1 MRVEVR
7 AMAPKRY
14 WLIKCEPGA
23 YSIDDLERDG
33 ESSWEGV
40 RNFQA
45 RNLLRDEVEVGDGVL
60 FYASNAEP
68 SGVTGIAEVARAGY
82 PDPFAFQR
90 GHKYFDP
97 QSDPRQPTWYSVDIR
112 FVEKFPQIVPLATLK
127 ATPGLAAMRV
137 VQKGSRLSV
146 QPVTARE
153 FEIVRQLAAGAAGAA
168 GASAGAAAGK
178 AKAKAGAS
186 VQARPRSTPKAK
198 ARSKAGPKAR
208 SKARPKAGSK
218 SRPEAK
224 GKARPKAGPR
234 SKETRRQREKGA

>member
-178 AKAKAGAS
+178 ATAQAGAATAAKGKAGAS
-186 VQARPRSTPKAK
+186 VQARP
-198 ARSKAGPKAR
+198 R

-234 SKETRRQREKGA
+234 RKGTRRQREKGA